1 MNFQQKQKIDQNDIP
16 LPFKIKQF
24 TERSNSPMF
33 LATVRSDDLS
43 KSESQTNMHHSFH
56 KKDELSQT
64 LDETFKISKLKE
76 IGNRYSNQNVKLKDN
91 IFHNKF
97 PGPEAL
103 RDLIK
108 YKINRSALRN
118 QNLTIN
124 DENINYLPN
133 R

>member
-1 MNFQQKQKIDQNDIP
+1 
-16 LPFKIKQF
+16 
-24 TERSNSPMF
+24 
-33 LATVRSDDLS
+33 
-43 KSESQTNMHHSFH
+43 
-56 KKDELSQT
+56 
-64 LDETFKISKLKE
+64 
-76 IGNRYSNQNVKLKDN
+76 VKLKDN